1 MLHSLTINMIMA
13 QRTTEE
19 AEQLALIAKVN
30 ETHAALMAA
39 QQRAEATDRI
49 VSENQRYLAET
60 QRVVSEHVAMF
71 LDKQA
76 EIIDNQ
82 HKIIANQNT
91 IITFLKQIAG
101 PTD

>member
-1 MLHSLTINMIMA
+1 MPSSSLTA
-13 QRTTEE
+13 QEF
-19 AEQLALIAKVN
+19 ANLLAKVN
-30 ETHAALMAA
+30 DTHTALMAA

-60 QRVVSEHVAMF
+60 QRVVSEHVAAF
-71 LDKQA
+71 LQRQS

-101 PTD
+101 SDR